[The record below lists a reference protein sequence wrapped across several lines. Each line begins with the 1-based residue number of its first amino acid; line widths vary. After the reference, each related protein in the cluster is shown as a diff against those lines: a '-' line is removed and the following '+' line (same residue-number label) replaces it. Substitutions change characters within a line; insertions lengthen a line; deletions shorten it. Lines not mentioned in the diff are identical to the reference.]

1 MIKMG
6 LAQLVKLS
14 HLNAEQQ
21 EVVNIIGIDNYR
33 DLIDKYGGDR
43 LYIPK
48 AKSLIPVAEL
58 AYEIR
63 LRRQNGDRNEQI
75 AQDLEIPFADVRK
88 VK

>member
-6 LAQLVKLS
+6 LPQLVKLS

-21 EVVNIIGIDNYR
+21 EVVDIIGIDNYR

-48 AKSLIPVAEL
+48 AKSLITVAEL

-63 LRRQNGDRNEQI
+63 IRRQNGDRNEQI
-75 AQDLEIPFADVRK
+75 AHDLEIPFADVRK

>member
-21 EVVNIIGIDNYR
+21 EVVDIIGIDNYR

-75 AQDLEIPFADVRK
+75 AHDLEIRFADVRK

>member
-1 MIKMG
+1 MG

-21 EVVNIIGIDNYR
+21 EVVDIIGIDNYR

-75 AQDLEIPFADVRK
+75 AHDLKIPFADVRK

>member
-1 MIKMG
+1 MG

-75 AQDLEIPFADVRK
+75 AHDLEIPFADVRK

>member
-1 MIKMG
+1 MG

-21 EVVNIIGIDNYR
+21 EVVDIIGIDNYR

-63 LRRQNGDRNEQI
+63 HRRQNGDRNEQI
-75 AQDLEIPFADVRK
+75 AHDLEIPFADVRK

>member
-1 MIKMG
+1 MG

>member
-21 EVVNIIGIDNYR
+21 EVVDIIGIDNYR

>member
-1 MIKMG
+1 MG
-6 LAQLVKLS
+6 LALLVQLS
-14 HLNAEQQ
+14 ELNAEQQ

>member
-1 MIKMG
+1 MG

-21 EVVNIIGIDNYR
+21 EVVDISGIDNYR

-75 AQDLEIPFADVRK
+75 AHDLEIPFADVRK

>member
-21 EVVNIIGIDNYR
+21 EVVDIIGIDNYR

-43 LYIPK
+43 LCIPK

-75 AQDLEIPFADVRK
+75 AHDLEIPFADVRK